1 MYSCKFSN
9 VFFLEINKRK
19 FLKEIYFDQIKSH
32 KKKIFMAQQQEKE
45 VVRTGMDFVAQG
57 RT

>member
-1 MYSCKFSN
+1 
-9 VFFLEINKRK
+9 
-19 FLKEIYFDQIKSH
+19 LKEIYFDQINSH